1 MASLHKL
8 VLYDMKIGLADL
20 LDNRNKAL
28 VSTKA
33 GQSYQPML
41 AQKRAAIDA
50 LPPALVGGRP
60 LAADLA
66 DTDAV
71 HDGVGTALWHF
82 TEAYL
87 NLPGAPPEIVAAAR
101 RIRAAFI
108 PKLDEL
114 GDSYASEAAKAQA
127 RRDDEQK
134 LKADLKLFPVVGNN
148 KTLDLWVDQFLTAG
162 EKLDV
167 LLGKRADNTVGRAN
181 AGKLR
186 TSTIGLLNRLRSA
199 LADELEHDAKLP
211 RNLDSQVFA
220 YLDQL
225 AKMRA
230 AGGSSPSGGEEP
242 LPVPPGAPPDAPPG
256 GGTP

>member
-1 MASLHKL
+1 MASFQRL
-8 VLYDMKIGLADL
+8 VLHDLKIGLADL
-20 LDNRNKAL
+20 LDTRHKAL

-33 GQSYQPML
+33 GQSYEAML

-50 LPPALVGGRP
+50 LSPALVGGRP

-71 HDGVGTALWHF
+71 HDGAGTALWHL

-87 NLPGAPPEIVAAAR
+87 TLPGAPPEIVAAAR

-114 GDSYASEAAKAQA
+114 GESYATEAAKATA
-127 RRDDEQK
+127 RREEEKK
-134 LKADLKLFPVVGNN
+134 LKADLKLFPVAGN
-148 KTLDLWVDQFLTAG
+148 KTLDQWVDQYLTAG
-162 EKLDV
+162 ERLDD
-167 LLGKRADNTVGRAN
+167 LLGQRADATGTRTN

-186 TSTIGLLNRLRSA
+186 TATIGLLNRLRGA
-199 LADELEHDAKLP
+199 IADELDHDPKLP
-211 RNLDSQVFA
+211 KDLDAQVFA

-230 AGGSSPSGGEEP
+230 AGGSSAAGAGETPAAPE
-242 LPVPPGAPPDAPPG
+242 GAAG
-256 GGTP
+256 AGGTP